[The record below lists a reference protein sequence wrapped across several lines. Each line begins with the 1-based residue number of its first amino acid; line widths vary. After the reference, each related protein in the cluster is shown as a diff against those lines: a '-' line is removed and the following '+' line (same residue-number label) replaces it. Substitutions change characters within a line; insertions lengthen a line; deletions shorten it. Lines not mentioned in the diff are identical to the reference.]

1 MRTHSRADRVEDLA
15 TRMGWIGAARQPSLR
30 KRESRRQR
38 AANHGG
44 YLCMTVEPAEVEAYL
59 LARTGWVSAEELCRV
74 FNVGERAFR
83 GLRKR
88 PGLCSGFAI
97 SGDHGFKHV
106 ELATTGEWLRFK
118 GR

>member
-1 MRTHSRADRVEDLA
+1 
-15 TRMGWIGAARQPSLR
+15 
-30 KRESRRQR
+30 
-38 AANHGG
+38 
-44 YLCMTVEPAEVEAYL
+44 MTVEPSEVEAYL

-74 FNVGERAFR
+74 FKVGERAFR

-106 ELATTGEWLRFK
+106 ELATTGEWIRFK
-118 GR
+118 GRIIWHAIGELRRVRRLTKRRALVQRRGAPVATERDTGQLMFFSRS